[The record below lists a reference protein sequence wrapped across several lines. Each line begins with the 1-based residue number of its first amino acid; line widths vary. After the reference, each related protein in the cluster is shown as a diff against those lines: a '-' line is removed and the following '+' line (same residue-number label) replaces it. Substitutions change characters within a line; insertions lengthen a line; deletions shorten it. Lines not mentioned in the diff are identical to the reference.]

1 MMRVI
6 TFERKLHIIQHLFFG
21 MDLDYLKSIL
31 TTDINPNLQSK
42 KFKLAAVLIVIYG
55 KKPFLVMTE
64 KPENMK
70 MHAKEIS
77 FPGGKYEK
85 DDKDLLE
92 TAIRET
98 QEEIGLVIDRNQ
110 IIGQLE
116 PVTTLNSGF
125 LILPFVAV
133 IDEIKFLATNPEV
146 KKILHI
152 PLESFLKTLRP
163 DTITDG
169 EKEMYILIHQG
180 KVVWGA
186 SARMLKQISER
197 LKI

>member
-1 MMRVI
+1 MRII
-6 TFERKLHIIQHLFFG
+6 TFERKLHITQHLFFG
-21 MDLDYLKSIL
+21 MDLDYLKSVL
-31 TTDINPNLQSK
+31 TTDINPTLQSE

-85 DDKDLLE
+85 DDKDLLG

-98 QEEIGLVIDRNQ
+98 REEIGLVIDRNQ

-152 PLESFLKTLRP
+152 PLVSFLKTLRP
-163 DTITDG
+163 DTITCG
-169 EKEMYILIHQG
+169 EKEMYMLIHQG